1 MSFNG
6 HKNWN
11 HWNVALW
18 LFNDQAMHLQLV
30 KSWKK
35 NKTNKDEC
43 AVWLTFNLYQLGYFY
58 TPDGA
63 PITKTAI
70 RAALRGL

>member
-1 MSFNG
+1 MGKYDG

-18 LFNDQAMHLQLV
+18 LFNNQKLYRQMMACVANCGTLDEAATVLATQL
-30 KSWKK
+30 KGQK
-35 NKTNKDEC
+35 
-43 AVWLTFNLYQLGYFY
+43 

-63 PITKTAI
+63 PYSYSAI
-70 RAALRGL
+70 RQALRGTKG

>member
-1 MSFNG
+1 MGKYNG

-18 LFNDQAMHLQLV
+18 LFN
-30 KSWKK
+30 
-35 NKTNKDEC
+35 NKE
-43 AVWLTFNLYQLGYFY
+43 LYQQMSTYVANCRTLDEAATVLATQLKGQK

-63 PITKTAI
+63 QYSYSAI
-70 RAALRGL
+70 RQALRGTKG